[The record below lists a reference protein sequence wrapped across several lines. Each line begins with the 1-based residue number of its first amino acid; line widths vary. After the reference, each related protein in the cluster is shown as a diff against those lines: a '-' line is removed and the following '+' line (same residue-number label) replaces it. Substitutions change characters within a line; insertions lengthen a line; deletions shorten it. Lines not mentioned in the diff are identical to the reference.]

1 MTNGGESATGRTV
14 SFGPFRLTVTERL
27 LIKDGAPVAIGGRAL
42 DVLIALI
49 DRAGEIVSARELIN
63 LVWPDVVVEE
73 ANLRVHISALRKA
86 LGDGKDGSRY
96 VVNVPSRGYTF
107 VAPIQRTVTA
117 GALPI
122 DAAAFQIDA
131 DPARP
136 RTLPPPPQFL
146 VGRTETV
153 EILSALL
160 LSRRFV
166 SVVGPGGMGK
176 TTVAVAVANV
186 LRQEFGDDAVC
197 FVDLGLLS
205 DPAVV
210 SSAVASALGCL
221 IQGLDPEPYMR
232 TFLADRRVLIVL
244 DNCEHV
250 IEAAAS
256 LAERLFRQTPSVH
269 LLTTSREALRVCGEN
284 VHLLLPLDTPP
295 GDMPSAAQAL
305 ASPAVQLFMERAASS
320 GYPSELSDAEAPIV
334 ANICRRLDG
343 IALAIELIASRVGTY
358 GIQGIADLLDSGAEL
373 TMRGRRDASPRHQT
387 LQAMLDWSFRLLPAD
402 EQNVLLRLSIF
413 VGHFSREAALS
424 IAGAPD
430 VDAETVTSAIAG
442 LIDKSLICVSS
453 STGPGYY
460 RLLDTTRAYAGAKLA
475 ESGEIDVL
483 ARRHA
488 SYYVTFLAAAAAES
502 WAFDDSE
509 IAIYAAQLSNI
520 RGALAWSFSGSGDL
534 SVGVELAAHAA
545 GLLLRVSLLEECRQ
559 WCRRALGALRD
570 RDRGTLVELELQ
582 EALAMSLMYTR
593 GNTGEVRAAIERGLE
608 VSENLRNKAH
618 QLELLSGLNLFLTRR
633 GDFGGALAA
642 AEQSAA
648 LAKAIGRPN
657 QSAMTAWMLAAAHH
671 LAGDQA
677 NALRQCKLGLKL
689 LSDFG
694 PERVNF
700 FGYDHQR
707 RLASALARTLWL
719 CGFPDQGCE
728 VARQAID
735 DAEDFNH
742 PVSHSIVLLY
752 SIPVLHWSG
761 SIGDAA
767 TYTERAIAHAVK
779 YDLAPH
785 HAVGLALKGELMVVG
800 GDPSSGVEI
809 LREALK
815 TMDANQYHIVTLAT
829 RRALAEGLALCGR
842 LDEALRT
849 IDEATTRAEQV
860 SATLWS
866 PDLLRARGEILLAQ
880 PRPDLAAAEESLLRS
895 IDSARKQSAL
905 SWELKAAI
913 PLARIWGEY
922 GRIDDA
928 RSLLQVVYLQF
939 TEGFETQD
947 LVAARRLLDE
957 LSPAA

>member
-1 MTNGGESATGRTV
+1 LIV
-14 SFGPFRLTVTERL
+14 VERL

-49 DRAGEIVSARELIN
+49 DRAGEVVSARELID

-96 VVNVPSRGYTF
+96 IVNVASRGYTF
-107 VAPIQRTVTA
+107 VAPIQHAVTADAVPIDA
-117 GALPI
+117 GAL
-122 DAAAFQIDA
+122 QIDTS
-131 DPARP
+131 PART

-153 EILSALL
+153 EILSSLL

-166 SVVGPGGMGK
+166 SVVGPGGIGK
-176 TTVAVAVANV
+176 TTVAVAVANA
-186 LRQEFGDDAVC
+186 LRRKFDEDAIC

-210 SSAVASALGCL
+210 PSAVASALGCL

-232 TFLADRRVLIVL
+232 AFLADRRVLIVL

-256 LAERLFRQTPSVH
+256 LAESLFRRTPSVH
-269 LLTTSREALRVCGEN
+269 LLTTSREALRVFGEN
-284 VHLLLPLDTPP
+284 VHLLLPLDSPP

-320 GYPSELSDAEAPIV
+320 GYPAELSNTEAPIV

-373 TMRGRRDASPRHQT
+373 AMRGRRSALPRHQT
-387 LQAMLDWSFRLLPAD
+387 LQAMIDWSFRLLPAD
-402 EQNVLLRLSIF
+402 EQKVLLRLSVF
-413 VGHFSREAALS
+413 VGQFSHAAALS
-424 IAGAPD
+424 IAGEPD
-430 VDAETVTSAIAG
+430 VEAEKVTDAIAS
-442 LIDKSLICVSS
+442 LVDKSLICVSPA
-453 STGPGYY
+453 TRPDYY
-460 RLLDTTRAYAGAKLA
+460 RLLDTTRAYAGSKLA

-488 SYYVTFLAAAAAES
+488 CYYATFLAAAAAES
-502 WAFDDSE
+502 WAFYDSE
-509 IAIYAAQLSNI
+509 IATYAAQLSNI
-520 RGALAWSFSGSGDL
+520 RKALAWSFSDSGDL
-534 SVGVELAAHAA
+534 SIGIALAAHAA

-559 WCRRALGALRD
+559 WCQRALSALRD
-570 RDRGTLVELELQ
+570 SDRGTLLELELQ
-582 EALAMSLMYTR
+582 EALVMSSMYTR
-593 GNTGEVRAAIERGLE
+593 GNGEEVQAAIERGLDLAE
-608 VSENLRNKAH
+608 TLHNKGH

-657 QSAMTAWMLAAAHH
+657 QSAMTSWMLAAAHH

-677 NALRQCKLGLKL
+677 NALRQCKLGFKL

-719 CGFPDQGCE
+719 CGFPDQGCQ
-728 VARQAID
+728 VARQAINE
-735 DAEDFNH
+735 AQDFNH
-742 PVSHSIVLLY
+742 PASHSIVLLY

-761 SIGDAA
+761 DIEDAV

-785 HAVGLALKGELMVVG
+785 YAAGLALKGELKVAS
-800 GDPSSGVEI
+800 GDPLPGVDL
-809 LREALK
+809 LREAL
-815 TMDANQYHIVTLAT
+815 TAMDANQYHIVTLAT
-829 RRALAEGLALCGR
+829 QRALAEGLALCGR
-842 LDEALRT
+842 LDEALCT
-849 IDEATTRAEQV
+849 INEAATRAEQA

-880 PRPDLAAAEESLLRS
+880 PRPDLLAAEESLLRS
-895 IDSARKQSAL
+895 IDCARKQSAL

-913 PLARIWGEY
+913 PLARMWGEH
-922 GRIDDA
+922 GRIDEA
-928 RSLLQVVYLQF
+928 RSILQGVYQRF

-947 LVAARRLLDE
+947 LLAARRLLDE
-957 LSPAA
+957 LSSQPEACASP